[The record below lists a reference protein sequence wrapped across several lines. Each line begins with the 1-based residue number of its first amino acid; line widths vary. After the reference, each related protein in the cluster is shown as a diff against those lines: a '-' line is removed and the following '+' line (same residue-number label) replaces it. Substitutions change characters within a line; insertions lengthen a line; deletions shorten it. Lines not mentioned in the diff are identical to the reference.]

1 MKNVIEEVKG
11 KHIHFVGIK
20 GTGMIA
26 LVELL
31 VKRGA
36 IISGSD
42 VSERFYTDEILEKLG
57 IKALPFSENNITS
70 DISFTVYSS
79 AYNFETNS
87 DLKKAKEMN
96 IPCLKYTEALGLV
109 STLSYSVGICGVHGK
124 TTTTGIT
131 GTVIN
136 ALNLNC
142 QTLAGSIIKSFND
155 SCIISS
161 GETSKGIF
169 TKDSYF
175 VAETCEYQR
184 HFMDFRPSKIVLTS
198 VESDHQDFYPTFQD
212 IQKAFVDY
220 ALLLPENGDLI
231 YCADDKGACDT
242 VEIVKTKRTD
252 INLIPYG
259 ESISETEKNS
269 DFKIDFLREENKN
282 LNDGTQIF
290 SINKFGK
297 FKIAIPGHHSV
308 LDAAAAIAVAD
319 RLLEKENKN
328 PAEYKN
334 TIQKGLMEFK
344 GAKRRSEIVGTTK
357 NIHGDSIIFIDDYGH
372 HPTAVKTT
380 LEGYRNF
387 YKGRKIIVSFMSH
400 TYTRTMALMEDFAK
414 SFGASDIQIIHKIYG
429 SARESFNNGSE
440 ISENFFNCIKKYN
453 KNAVYFPEILSAR
466 DFAAAKLNEKSDA
479 SNPNGYLF
487 VTMGAG
493 DNWKLGKELLK

>member
-1 MKNVIEEVKG
+1 MENIIKEVKNR
-11 KHIHFVGIK
+11 HIHFVGIK
-20 GTGMIA
+20 GTGMVA

-36 IISGSD
+36 VISGSD
-42 VSERFYTDEILEKLG
+42 VTERFYTDEILEKLG
-57 IKALPFSENNITS
+57 LKALPFSEKNICD
-70 DISFTVYSS
+70 DISFVVYSS
-79 AYNFETNS
+79 AYNFETNP

-109 STLSYSVGICGVHGK
+109 SSMSYSAGICGVHGK

-136 ALNLNC
+136 ALNLDC
-142 QTLAGSIIKSFND
+142 QTLAGSIIKSFGD

-169 TKDSYF
+169 SSKSYF

-184 HFMDFRPSKIVLTS
+184 HFMDFHPSKIVLTS
-198 VESDHQDFYPTFQD
+198 VESDHQDFYPTFED
-212 IQKAFVDY
+212 IQRAFVDY
-220 ALLLPENGDLI
+220 ALLLPENEDLI
-231 YCADDKGACDT
+231 YCADDKGAVET
-242 VEIVKTKRTD
+242 VEIIKEKRND
-252 INLIPYG
+252 INFIPYG
-259 ESISETEKNS
+259 KSISESEKNS
-269 DFKIDFLREENKN
+269 DFKIDFLAEENKN

-290 SINKFGK
+290 GIKKYGN

-308 LDAAAAIAVAD
+308 LDAAAAIAVAT
-319 RLLEKENKN
+319 RFLEKEGKN
-328 PAEYKN
+328 PLDFKD
-334 TIQKGLMEFK
+334 TIQKGLMDFK
-344 GAKRRSEIVGTTK
+344 GAKRRSEITGK
-357 NIHGDSIIFIDDYGH
+357 SENIHGDSIIFIDDYGH

-400 TYTRTMALMEDFAK
+400 TYTRTLSLQEEFARSFED
-414 SFGASDIQIIHKIYG
+414 SDIQIIHKIYG
-429 SARESFNNGSE
+429 SARENFENGSE

-453 KNAVYFPEILSAR
+453 KNAVYFPEILSAT
-466 DFAAAKLNEKSDA
+466 DFARNELNKKADDA
-479 SNPNGYLF
+479 HPNGYLF